1 MNKNKKINKIILVL
15 GGIRSGKSNFALEL
29 AKGLNKNVAFVATC
43 PPDID
48 DVEMQD
54 RIKKHKKSRPA
65 QWQTIEEPN
74 DPLPQILKANTDI
87 VLLDCVGLLVSNL
100 LLKNQVSEFIIEKIE
115 GLLKGINDAGI
126 TCIIVSNEVG
136 YGLIPTN
143 ELGRRFVDLVGCVN
157 QIIAQ
162 QANEVYLLVSGIPLN
177 IKGLGVKN

>member
-1 MNKNKKINKIILVL
+1 MNKKKKPNKIILVL
-15 GGIRSGKSNFALEL
+15 GGICSGKSNFALEL
-29 AKGLNKNVAFVATC
+29 AKGLNKDVTFVATC

-54 RIKKHKKSRPA
+54 RIKRHKRSRPA

-74 DPLPQILKANTDI
+74 DPLPQILKANPDVI
-87 VLLDCVGLLVSNL
+87 LLDCLGLLVSNL
-100 LLKNQVSEFIIEKIE
+100 LLEHKVSGFVIEKIE
-115 GLLKGINDAGI
+115 ELLKGIKDAGI

-136 YGLIPTN
+136 NGLIPTN
-143 ELGRRFVDLVGCVN
+143 ELGRKFVDLVGCVN